1 MKTCL
6 YDNQKAAIEKL
17 EKYKV
22 GALFMDPGSGKTRTT
37 VELIRSRRDIEC
49 VLWFC
54 PFQTKE
60 NLTKELIK
68 CGMDLNTVEIVGIE
82 SLSNGDV
89 LYLDLLKKYESKQ
102 NYMCVCDESLK
113 IKNDSKRTNRI
124 LRISKNA
131 KYKLILNGTPISKN
145 YLDLYRQME
154 FLSPKILKMDYSTFY
169 NTFVE
174 ETTVNSPGKRKMKY
188 VSGFGNLEYLFNLIS
203 PFIFESKLKLNINIH
218 RKEVFFQSS
227 EETKQDYNEL
237 KRHFLDILGDGGS
250 GIQLLQTMQ
259 HSYACDENKV
269 RELEKLLGNLNDKK
283 VLIFCKY
290 IDEQN
295 LVYNLIKNEN
305 HKVLS
310 LQKHAFGLNLQ
321 EYNHIIFFN
330 QSWDYALMEQAEKRI
345 YRIGQKQDCYI
356 YTFKSDLGLD
366 NMINKNLNKKSDL
379 LNDIKN
385 KLIEELE
392 ELL

>member
-1 MKTCL
+1 
-6 YDNQKAAIEKL
+6 
-17 EKYKV
+17 
-22 GALFMDPGSGKTRTT
+22 
-37 VELIRSRRDIEC
+37 
-49 VLWFC
+49 
-54 PFQTKE
+54 
-60 NLTKELIK
+60 
-68 CGMDLNTVEIVGIE
+68 MDLNTVEIVGIE

-154 FLSPKILKMDYSTFY
+154 FLSPKILKMDYNTFY

-174 ETTVNSPGKRKMKY
+174 ETTIRKPGRRKLKY
-188 VSGFGNLEYLFNLIS
+188 VSGFENLEYLFNLIS
-203 PFIFESKLKLNINIH
+203 PFIFESKLKLNVDIYREEII
-218 RKEVFFQSS
+218 FQVS
-227 EETKQDYNEL
+227 EETKQNYTEL
-237 KRHFLDILGDGGS
+237 KQLFLKKLAEGGNS
-250 GIQLLQTMQ
+250 IQLLQTMQ
-259 HSYACDENKV
+259 HSYACDQNKIK
-269 RELEKLLGNLNDKK
+269 ELKQLLSYLKNEK

-290 IDEQN
+290 IDEQTIVN
-295 LVYNLIKNEN
+295 NVIDNDN
-305 HKVLS
+305 HRVLS

-321 EYNHIIFFN
+321 DYNHIIFFN

-345 YRIGQKQDCYI
+345 YRIGQEKDCYI
-356 YTFKSDLGLD
+356 YTFRGNVGLD
-366 NMINKNLNKKSDL
+366 SMINKNLAKKSNL

-392 ELL
+392 VLL